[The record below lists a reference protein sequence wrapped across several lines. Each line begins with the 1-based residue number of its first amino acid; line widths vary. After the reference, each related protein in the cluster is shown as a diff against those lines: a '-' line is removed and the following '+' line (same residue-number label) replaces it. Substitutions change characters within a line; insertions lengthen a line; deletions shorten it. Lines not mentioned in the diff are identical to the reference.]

1 MVMNEMNR
9 YCSFS
14 DRPRDI
20 GQLFTVYA
28 AEVPNL
34 GNISIMVCYNTQLE
48 ADALTV
54 NSDDQSQALAS
65 KHL

>member
-1 MVMNEMNR
+1 MVMNEVNR

-20 GQLFTVYA
+20 GKLFTVYV

-34 GNISIMVCYNTQLE
+34 GNMVCYNTQLE
-48 ADALTV
+48 ADVLTV
-54 NSDDQSQALAS
+54 NSDDQSKALV
-65 KHL
+65 L